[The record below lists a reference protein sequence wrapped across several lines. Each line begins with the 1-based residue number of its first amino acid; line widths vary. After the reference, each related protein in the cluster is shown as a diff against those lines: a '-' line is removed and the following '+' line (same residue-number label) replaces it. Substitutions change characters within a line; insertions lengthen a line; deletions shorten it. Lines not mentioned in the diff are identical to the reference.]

1 LSYRRDSAI
10 ESSVIVMRTS
20 MVLVAVVSW
29 VTISN
34 HCALA
39 AFASERSP
47 SQTDCCPHHA
57 DPAKQQ
63 KQPDVQP
70 CCRILRAI
78 VAHPAKN
85 PTCRAID
92 IPRADLASAELIIF
106 APPKISVKP
115 NALDTGPPGAFS
127 FAELIL
133 QRSILSHAPPSLA

>member
-1 LSYRRDSAI
+1 MKIDMLRARGMAA
-10 ESSVIVMRTS
+10 
-20 MVLVAVVSW
+20 LVALIALSAW
-29 VTISN
+29 LGISN

-39 AFASERSP
+39 AASPQVSNA
-47 SQTDCCPHHA
+47 TDCCPYHA
-57 DPAKQQ
+57 HPAKPQ

-133 QRSILSHAPPSLA
+133 QRSILSHAPPFLA